1 MSKWG
6 IEEEETIE
14 AINKIGFS
22 GNILNI
28 AAGDGRFNNRLLE
41 LAQSVTAIDIDSSDL
56 KVLEESCP
64 NYLANKLS
72 TKVVDITKKFPFDD
86 SSFDGV
92 FCTGTL
98 HLFEKETILKILQEI
113 KRVLKV
119 DGKFVLDFATD
130 IKRLDKEKKPVI
142 FDGECSFTSEEAE
155 NLFKEQM
162 QGNLLNI
169 DIATFIE
176 ENLEEDTG
184 YNYISGKFLVIS
196 GIKKNKE

>member
-1 MSKWG
+1 MPKYKNLTKVITGRNTRWSYANVWEPKSMDGGKPKYSVQLIISKDDT
-6 IEEEETIE
+6 ETIE

-41 LAQSVTAIDIDSSDL
+41 LAQSVTAIDIDGSDL

-86 SSFDGV
+86 SNFDGV

-98 HLFEKETILKILQEI
+98 HLFEKETILKILQ
-113 KRVLKV
+113 
-119 DGKFVLDFATD
+119 
-130 IKRLDKEKKPVI
+130 
-142 FDGECSFTSEEAE
+142 
-155 NLFKEQM
+155 
-162 QGNLLNI
+162 
-169 DIATFIE
+169 
-176 ENLEEDTG
+176 
-184 YNYISGKFLVIS
+184 
-196 GIKKNKE
+196 